1 MPDVEAEPTP
11 DIPQINRLRPT
22 GGVISA
28 ERAQRLVL
36 FLLALWTGLS
46 GLALTLFQD
55 ASGATIAGGLGGG
68 QGHAAQRLVGVHL
81 LVLAPVYALI
91 AWYPKRYRLL
101 LWVPYAAQGGVVIT
115 TLYDI
120 MRGYRTFTDGA
131 LPLFVAVIFLALLL
145 YVTFADRPP
154 EEFLPGIPRKQLPEA
169 TESPPSS
176 NSSPNEPPPTPA

>member
-1 MPDVEAEPTP
+1 MADVEAEPTP
-11 DIPQINRLRPT
+11 EIPQINRLRPT

-120 MRGYRTFTDGA
+120 MRGYRTFSDGA
-131 LPLFVAVIFLALLL
+131 LPLFVAAVFLALLL
-145 YVTFADRPP
+145 YVTFADQQPQ
-154 EEFLPGIPRKQLPEA
+154 EMLAEIEHKQLP
-169 TESPPSS
+169 PHPS
-176 NSSPNEPPPTPA
+176 ETPPPNGPSTPAETA